1 MSHEGEFQS
10 NDKQYKMPEA
20 LKKEKNFVYRVGY
33 TASTGNQTNNQPEP
47 GKRSDL

>member
-1 MSHEGEFQS
+1 MSLEGEFQS
-10 NDKQYKMPEA
+10 NDKQYKMPDA

>member
-1 MSHEGEFQS
+1 MANKGEFQS
-10 NDKQYKMPEA
+10 HGEQYKMPEA

-33 TASTGNQTNNQPEP
+33 TASTGNQTNQQDEP

>member
-1 MSHEGEFQS
+1 MAHKGEYQS
-10 NDKQYKMPEA
+10 NDKQYRMPEA
-20 LKKEKNFVYRVGY
+20 LKQEKNFVYRVGY